1 VLANSNLISHTVR
14 LNAYPTDSLTLT
26 ALYYFFRLDDPAAA
40 GVEDHD
46 FAQEIDLIADYVVND
61 NLSVGVIGATSFPG
75 DAGEQFTGGDSTWSE
90 VILYASVA
98 F

>member
-1 VLANSNLISHTVR
+1 
-14 LNAYPTDSLTLT
+14 
-26 ALYYFFRLDDPAAA
+26 
-40 GVEDHD
+40 
-46 FAQEIDLIADYVVND
+46 VND